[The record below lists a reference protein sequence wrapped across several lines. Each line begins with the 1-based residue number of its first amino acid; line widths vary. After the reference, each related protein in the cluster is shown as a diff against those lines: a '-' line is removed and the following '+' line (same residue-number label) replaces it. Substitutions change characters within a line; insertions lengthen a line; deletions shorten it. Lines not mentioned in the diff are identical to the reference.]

1 MAFQIF
7 KSAIER
13 NNYNL
18 WKFIC
23 NSMRANFTVNC
34 ECERKIKNK
43 KGKTTFANI
52 LYVLEVLVAAVK
64 QWDNMKVLKYE
75 GRNKPSTSH

>member
-18 WKFIC
+18 WKFIR
-23 NSMRANFTVNC
+23 NATRTNFTVNC

-43 KGKTTFANI
+43 KRKTTLANI

-64 QWDNMKVLKYE
+64 QWDNMKVIKYE
-75 GRNKPSTSH
+75 GRNNLSTSH